1 MKIKSHAAQNELT
14 SPFYKAN
21 EDFCIRFENY
31 IASKNGM
38 IKGQYNAWSYLI
50 FGKFESSKSWDL
62 MYKKSTFSSSG
73 NLLLSSKSQCLLT
86 MATWSTKL
94 YISENSSF
102 SIRRTKNFDFIRKLF
117 NKNIDTLNQKTGY
130 IINSSRPLSKQ
141 VKNILIALKPLFDK
155 KIIYEIELQR
165 NELTIELRSEE
176 HHFDVLEKIL

>member
-21 EDFCIRFENY
+21 EEFCSDFESY

-38 IKGQYNAWSYLI
+38 VKGQYNAWSYLI

-94 YISENSSF
+94 SNTRGLNLLV
-102 SIRRTKNFDFIRKLF
+102 RRKKTFDFLRRLF
-117 NKNIDTLNQKTGY
+117 NKNLTTLNHTNDYVLKS
-130 IINSSRPLSKQ
+130 NKSLSKDIHL
-141 VKNILIALKPLFDK
+141 ILDSLKPLFDTK
-155 KIIYEIELQR
+155 NIYEIELKR
-165 NELTIELRSEE
+165 NDLTIELRSEE
-176 HHFDVLEKIL
+176 HHFDGLEKIL